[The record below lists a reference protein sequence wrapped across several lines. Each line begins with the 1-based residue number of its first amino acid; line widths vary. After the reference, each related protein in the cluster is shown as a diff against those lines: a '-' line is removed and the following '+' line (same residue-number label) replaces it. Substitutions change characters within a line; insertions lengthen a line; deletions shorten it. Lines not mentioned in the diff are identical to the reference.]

1 MLLSRYL
8 AIKSLMID
16 GEACV
21 CGADGVPRQSQLC
34 VSQSGRPNGNDWPV
48 TGGGKMP
55 VYSPELI
62 ATMKA
67 VLNQAVTTLPADQ
80 ATPSVK
86 AFVAEVILKA
96 AATGE
101 TNYDGL
107 LAAAMQHIP
116 SIVSQLL

>member
-1 MLLSRYL
+1 
-8 AIKSLMID
+8 
-16 GEACV
+16 
-21 CGADGVPRQSQLC
+21 
-34 VSQSGRPNGNDWPV
+34 
-48 TGGGKMP
+48 MP